1 MGWEI
6 RTPSAWPWS
15 VQEIEQSFT
24 RAARDD
30 HSATRGS
37 QDRHQTKRSTVGPKR
52 RKLSDQLSE
61 KAERSAVGSHLR
73 GKPRPD
79 KPWLDGLPRIIF
91 LGDMGDVLSCDV
103 PIDYLR
109 DEVFGAIA
117 STPGS
122 RHVWMLLT
130 KQPKRLTE
138 FARW

>member
-61 KAERSAVGSHLR
+61 KAERSAVGSHVVKLR
-73 GKPRPD
+73 TVRD
-79 KPWLDGLPRIIF
+79 DRAEGLQAGRFPSPGAV
-91 LGDMGDVLSCDV
+91 LGPLH
-103 PIDYLR
+103 
-109 DEVFGAIA
+109 A
-117 STPGS
+117 S
-122 RHVWMLLT
+122 L
-130 KQPKRLTE
+130 
-138 FARW
+138 A